1 MEKKDIDW
9 GNLGFGYIAT
19 DKRYV
24 SNYKDGAWD
33 EGVLTDDANVVI
45 NECAGVLQYAQTVFE
60 GLKAYTTEDGRIVT
74 FRPDLNAERLEQSA
88 MRLEMPAFP
97 KERFVEAVIQ
107 TVKANAAYV
116 PPYGTGATLYIRP
129 YMFGTNPVIG
139 VKPADEYQFRVFCT
153 PVGPYFKGGVKP
165 LTICVSDFD
174 RAAPHGTGHIKAG
187 LNYAMSMHA
196 IMEAHR
202 NGFDENMYLDAATRT
217 KVEET
222 GGANFLFVTKDGKV
236 VTPKSGSIL
245 PSITRRSLIYVA
257 KEYLGLEVEE
267 REVFFDEVKEH
278 SLASLPYYIGVY
290 LERIYDLLQEQ
301 IYHSLGFEAAEGEGA
316 SRGRASD
323 LTVAFID
330 RIPHIK
336 YLLSTDVKAILDGD
350 PAAKS
355 VSEIIFCYPAI
366 SALLHQRVAHEL
378 FRLGIPVLPRM
389 MTEMAHSLT
398 GIDIHPG
405 AEIGAY
411 FSIDHGT
418 GVVVGQTAVIG
429 NHVRLYQG
437 VTLGAKSF
445 TLDEEGL
452 PMDVPRHPIIEDDV
466 TIYSNA
472 SVLGRI
478 TIGRGSVIGG
488 NIWLTHSVPPGSKI
502 VQSRAVHE

>member
-1 MEKKDIDW
+1 MEKKNIDW

-45 NECAGVLQYAQTVFE
+45 SECAGVLQYAQTVFE

-88 MRLEMPAFP
+88 LRLEMPVFP
-97 KERFVEAVIQ
+97 KERFVEAVLQ

-129 YMFGTNPVIG
+129 YLFGTNPVIG
-139 VKPADEYQFRVFCT
+139 VKPADEYQLRVFCT

-236 VTPKSGSIL
+236 VTPKSASIL

-267 REVFFDEVKEH
+267 REVLFDEVKDFAECGLCGTAAVISPVGKIVDH
-278 SLASLPYYIGVY
+278 GKEICLPSGMEKMGPVTQK
-290 LERIYDLLQEQ
+290 LYD
-301 IYHSLGFEAAEGEGA
+301 
-316 SRGRASD
+316 
-323 LTVAFID
+323 T
-330 RIPHIK
+330 
-336 YLLSTDVKAILDGD
+336 
-350 PAAKS
+350 
-355 VSEIIFCYPAI
+355 
-366 SALLHQRVAHEL
+366 
-378 FRLGIPVLPRM
+378 
-389 MTEMAHSLT
+389 LT
-398 GIDIHPG
+398 GIQMGRLEAPEGWIR
-405 AEIGAY
+405 
-411 FSIDHGT
+411 
-418 GVVVGQTAVIG
+418 VV
-429 NHVRLYQG
+429 
-437 VTLGAKSF
+437 
-445 TLDEEGL
+445 E
-452 PMDVPRHPIIEDDV
+452 
-466 TIYSNA
+466 
-472 SVLGRI
+472 
-478 TIGRGSVIGG
+478 
-488 NIWLTHSVPPGSKI
+488 
-502 VQSRAVHE
+502 